1 MHSAVKFGAIIGPQ
15 GILFIQDFKHDG
27 MVKTIAVVTPSVVKC
42 LAELGLIRIVPVCSQ
57 FGCNKGIDWFKGDGD
72 GHGPR
77 RDEED

>member
-1 MHSAVKFGAIIGPQ
+1 MHSTVKFGAIIGPQ

-27 MVKTIAVVTPSVVKC
+27 IVKTIAVVTPSVVKC

-57 FGCNKGIDWFKGDGD
+57 FGNKGIDCFKDD
-72 GHGPR
+72 DHGHGHC